1 LFLQKSSASKKPRN
15 KARNLSLRNSTFKYF
30 NVVNKRSDL
39 MALFG
44 KIFKKDE
51 QQAEPQLEEF
61 TELPLDLDQKQE
73 HMKIIIEKLD
83 DFTDTDRIIRKM
95 RSGSIIIVN
104 VKGIKER
111 SMDELKHAISKFKT
125 SVAGANGDIVGV
137 GDEFVILTPST
148 ARIHRGE
155 Q

>member
-1 LFLQKSSASKKPRN
+1 
-15 KARNLSLRNSTFKYF
+15 
-30 NVVNKRSDL
+30 

-44 KIFKKDE
+44 KIFKKD
-51 QQAEPQLEEF
+51 QQQTEPQIEEF

-73 HMKIIIEKLD
+73 HMKVIIEKLD
-83 DFTDTDRIIRKM
+83 DFTDTDRIIRKV

-104 VKGIKER
+104 IRGIKER

-125 SVAGANGDIVGV
+125 SVSVFNGDIVGV
-137 GDEFVILTPST
+137 GEEFVILTPAT
-148 ARIHRGE
+148 AKILRAE

>member
-1 LFLQKSSASKKPRN
+1 MKIPKIII
-15 KARNLSLRNSTFKYF
+15 FKYF
-30 NVVNKRSDL
+30 RVLCKRSDL

-44 KIFKKDE
+44 RIFRKE
-51 QQAEPQLEEF
+51 QQAQTEPQLEEF

-104 VKGIKER
+104 IRGIKER

-125 SVAGANGDIVGV
+125 SVASAEGDIVGV

-148 ARIHRGE
+148 ARIHRGQE
-155 Q
+155 